1 MQGTEGSNSN
11 VSLYQVLFE
20 NAPLSEASAGGKYT
34 YQVGDLRAVSLA
46 VSLMTFRSGVE
57 SHRVVLIQDVSVFE
71 ELEKEK
77 MYLQYQKTFFTMIT
91 HELRNPLHGIMG
103 VIEVLKG
110 ADLPAETLGLCTLG
124 LNTGKLMMCLV
135 NDILDISQ
143 MEANK
148 FKLNNEMFSPLEAAH
163 ECVDVMQCRYEE
175 KKVELRLLRPDRV
188 PKAILADKMRFKQII
203 FNLLGNSLK
212 FTDRGF
218 VEVNLRYDP
227 DYRHLTTS
235 VTDTGTG
242 LTQEEQAK
250 LFQMY
255 TRIESHNRINPQ
267 GTAPTIL
274 LGVGLGLMICK
285 KLSEA
290 MGGSIRCES
299 EKNKGTRFTFDIQDA
314 SPVSMSCSIDDL
326 SGDEQIPNE
335 KPAAENISG
344 KILHPDKS
352 PAHARLLSLDSPIAE
367 KAHVLVVDD
376 EFMCGKV
383 TKAMIEA
390 CNVTATLVRA
400 EFQD

>member
-1 MQGTEGSNSN
+1 
-11 VSLYQVLFE
+11 
-20 NAPLSEASAGGKYT
+20 
-34 YQVGDLRAVSLA
+34 
-46 VSLMTFRSGVE
+46 
-57 SHRVVLIQDVSVFE
+57 
-71 ELEKEK
+71 
-77 MYLQYQKTFFTMIT
+77 
-91 HELRNPLHGIMG
+91 
-103 VIEVLKG
+103 
-110 ADLPAETLGLCTLG
+110 
-124 LNTGKLMMCLV
+124 
-135 NDILDISQ
+135 
-143 MEANK
+143 
-148 FKLNNEMFSPLEAAH
+148 
-163 ECVDVMQCRYEE
+163 
-175 KKVELRLLRPDRV
+175 
-188 PKAILADKMRFKQII
+188 
-203 FNLLGNSLK
+203 
-212 FTDRGF
+212 
-218 VEVNLRYDP
+218 
-227 DYRHLTTS
+227 
-235 VTDTGTG
+235 
-242 LTQEEQAK
+242 
-250 LFQMY
+250 
-255 TRIESHNRINPQ
+255 
-267 GTAPTIL
+267 
-274 LGVGLGLMICK
+274 MICK